1 MFIKVHLT
9 LEKYF
14 FRVPYLSIYQ
24 LSNIMTKIKFLSI
37 IALATTLVFSSV
49 DANAQ
54 MTDDAV
60 VAYVKQ
66 GMASGRSQNDMV
78 RELAA
83 RGVTREQ
90 AERLKTRFEKEQ
102 ASQNEVAKVAGV
114 QERERRVND
123 VNLETEAGDAD
134 VIAAE
139 IVEPGQKDIF
149 GRNIFTRRNLTFAP
163 STNLPTPANYT
174 LGPGDE
180 VIIDIWGTNQATIRQ
195 TISPE
200 GTINI
205 PDIGM
210 VYLNGMTVKE
220 ADAYMRRKLGQ
231 IYSVDG
237 DDAKSEIKLTLGN
250 IRTIQVNLMGE
261 VANPG
266 TYYLSS
272 LSNLYHALYRAG
284 GVGELGSLRE
294 IQLVRNGKKIATV
307 DVYDFI
313 LEGKMEGN
321 LILEE
326 GDIIIVPTYKQ
337 VVDLTGNV
345 KRPMSYELKEGETVK
360 DLLKYAGG
368 FTSDA
373 YKENIRIVRQ
383 NGKEYQVLTVNQPEY
398 SACTLM
404 DGDALAVGALLDR
417 FENKLEIKG
426 AVYRPGTYQ
435 LGNGVSTV
443 TELIAKAD
451 GLKGDAFT
459 NRALLHRER
468 EDLTLEVIPIDIKAV
483 IDGVYADIPLQ
494 KNDVLYIPSVHDL
507 KDLGYITVAGEVARP
522 GQFVYA
528 ENTTLEDI
536 IMQAGGLLE
545 SASTVRIEVSRRI
558 KNPTSTKQSAT
569 IGEVYTFSFKDGYVL
584 DGEIGFKLQ
593 PYDRVYV
600 RRSPG
605 YVEQSN
611 VTITGEV
618 IFPGSYVMT
627 HKEERLSDLVNKAGG
642 LNDWAYVKGAR
653 LLRKMNEDERARADA
668 TKDVLDSAKDSINM
682 KHLDFSEVYAVGIDL
697 EEALANPGGDM
708 DLVLREGD
716 QLIIPEY
723 NNTVKISG
731 NVFYPNTV
739 TYSENYT
746 VRDYVEQAGGYGFKS
761 KKNKVYVIYMNGTVA
776 KARKLS
782 TGIVQPGCE
791 IVVPQ
796 KRDKDMNMQNILSMA
811 TTSAS
816 VASMLATLGNLVVNT
831 VK

>member
-1 MFIKVHLT
+1 
-9 LEKYF
+9 
-14 FRVPYLSIYQ
+14 
-24 LSNIMTKIKFLSI
+24 MTKIKFLSI
-37 IALATTLVFSSV
+37 VALAAALMFSSV
-49 DANAQ
+49 NANAQ

-66 GMASGRSQNDMV
+66 GMASGKSQNDMV
-78 RELAA
+78 RELAS

-90 AERLKTRFEKEQ
+90 AERLKARFEKEQ
-102 ASQNEVAKVAGV
+102 AGQTEAAKVAGV
-114 QERERRVND
+114 QERQRRLNEGA
-123 VNLETEAGDAD
+123 LETQAGDID
-134 VIAAE
+134 VLAAE
-139 IVEPGQKDIF
+139 IVEPGQKRIF
-149 GRNIFTRRNLTFAP
+149 GRNIFTSRNLTFAP
-163 STNLPTPANYT
+163 SSNLPTPTNYK

-210 VYLNGMTVKE
+210 VNLNGMTVKE
-220 ADAYMRRKLGQ
+220 ADSYMRRKLGQ

-237 DDAKSEIKLTLGN
+237 DNAKSEIKLTLGN

-272 LSNLYHALYRAG
+272 LSNLYHALHRAG
-284 GVGELGSLRE
+284 GVGTLGSLRD

-313 LEGKMEGN
+313 MEGKMEGN

-326 GDIIIVPTYKQ
+326 GDIIIVPPFKQ

-345 KRPMSYELKEGETVK
+345 KRPMSFELKEGETVE

-368 FTSDA
+368 FTADA
-373 YKENIRIVRQ
+373 YKENIRMVRQ
-383 NGKEYQVLTVNQPEY
+383 NGKEYQVFTVNQPEY
-398 SACTLM
+398 ATFTLM
-404 DGDALAVGALLDR
+404 DGDALAVGAMLDR

-443 TELIAKAD
+443 SELIAKAD

-468 EDLTLEVIPIDIKAV
+468 EDLTLEVIPVDIKAV
-483 IDGVYADIPLQ
+483 LSGATADIPLQ

-522 GQFVYA
+522 GTFVYA

-558 KNPTSTKQSAT
+558 KNPTSTEQSAT

-584 DGEIGFKLQ
+584 DGELGFKLQ

-611 VTITGEV
+611 VSISGEV
-618 IFPGSYVMT
+618 IFPGTYVMT
-627 HKEERLSDLVNKAGG
+627 QKEERLSDLVKKAGG
-642 LNDWAYVKGAR
+642 LNNWAYVKGAR
-653 LLRKMNEDERARADA
+653 LLRRMNAEERARASA
-668 TKDVLDSAKDSINM
+668 TMQVLDSAKDSINM
-682 KHLDFSEVYAVGIDL
+682 SNLDFSEVYAVGIDL
-697 EEALANPGGDM
+697 EKALANPGGDM

-716 QLIIPEY
+716 QLIVPEF

-739 TYSENYT
+739 TYSANYT
-746 VRDYVEQAGGYGFKS
+746 VKDYVEQAGGYGFKS
-761 KKNKVYVIYMNGTVA
+761 KRSKVYVIYMNGTVA

-782 TGIVQPGCE
+782 TGVVQPGCE

-796 KRDKDMNMQNILSMA
+796 KRDKNVNMQNILGLA

-816 VASMLATLGNLVVNT
+816 LASMLATVGNIVVNT
-831 VK
+831 AK